1 MVAADPAFQEDSPRF
16 SEDEE
21 REQLILELEGFDG
34 PIDLLLNLARDQKVD
49 LAKISILALAEQYL
63 AFVEK
68 ARRIRIE
75 LAADYLVM
83 AAWLAYLKSR
93 LLIPEQGKDDEA
105 TGEELAEAL
114 QFQLRRLEALRG
126 VAGKLQAQPQLGRDV
141 FPRGMPEGIT
151 LITHKPFADTLYD
164 LIECIGD
171 IHRRKLAQRAYAIKP
186 LRLVTVEEAIERFE
200 KMLGRIPGWATLS
213 AFLPPVLREGGTI
226 TLESRSAL
234 ASTFGASLELAKRG
248 ELQIRQEK
256 AFGTIYIRRRPDGD
270 EPPSE

>member
-1 MVAADPAFQEDSPRF
+1 MSAVDPAFQEDRPPLG
-16 SEDEE
+16 DAEE

-34 PIDLLLNLARDQKVD
+34 PIDLLLTLARDQKVD

-93 LLIPEQGKDDEA
+93 LLIPEQAKDDEA
-105 TGEELAEAL
+105 SGEELAEAL

-126 VAGKLQAQPQLGRDV
+126 VAARLQARPQLGREV
-141 FPRGMPEGIT
+141 FARGMPEGIR
-151 LITHKPFADTLYD
+151 LVTHKPFADTLFD
-164 LIECIGD
+164 LIACIGD
-171 IHRRKLAQRAYAIKP
+171 IRQRKLAQRAYAIKP
-186 LRLVTVEEAIERFE
+186 LRLVTIEEAIERFG
-200 KMLGRIPGWATLS
+200 KMLGRIPGWASLS
-213 AFLPPVLREGGTI
+213 AFLPPVLREDGAL

-256 AFGTIYIRRRPDGD
+256 AFGTIYIRRRPDGG
-270 EPPSE
+270 EVCE